1 MFILCLTVNEQT
13 LTTAGTDWRRALTS
27 TSPWS
32 LWALSYLLLVSKDAS
47 VCSVQERFQSST
59 HLSKFLFP
67 PTSLHYF
74 LVIITLYKS
83 VGYPVIPLFP
93 QPRTPRC
100 QAAVRAS
107 TVWLLRAM
115 AARWEATAAPCLEEE
130 EVVVGGGIA
139 SSPTGTRS

>member
-1 MFILCLTVNEQT
+1 MFMLCLTVNAQI
-13 LTTAGTDWRRALTS
+13 LTTAGIDWRRALTL

-32 LWALSYLLLVSKDAS
+32 LWALSYLLLVNKVAS
-47 VCSVQERFQSST
+47 ICSVQERIKSSM
-59 HLSKFLFP
+59 HLNNSSNIFTLFP
-67 PTSLHYF
+67 CN
-74 LVIITLYKS
+74 ITLYKS
-83 VGYPVIPLFP
+83 VHYPVFPLFP

-100 QAAVRAS
+100 LAAVRAS

-130 EVVVGGGIA
+130 EEEEVVGGGIA